1 MNPVKP
7 LLLAALL
14 GFSVYTYA
22 APEPSDLQD
31 IRQAISAAQ
40 TDLKQKQAAQTRAK
54 QTLASSQTALTQAQ
68 RELETLNR
76 QQSIAWDKLQKLQA
90 ELEKVKTDITGT
102 KAQVAR
108 LLESHYKNRQQNAV
122 VLFLKNAEPG
132 QKARYLEYARYIQQA
147 NEKVIKDLVSQQ
159 QQLAE
164 REKAVD
170 AELARLKALRMQKQA
185 AVNRLNKTRN
195 SALQQSQTLNNQ
207 IDQQTRRI
215 ASLRSDEARLNAVL
229 ANIARRKAA
238 AKKAQAP
245 AKRKQAEA
253 RLAQQRQKNANT
265 KKNTGSGVRSTLT
278 AEDRSLQGID
288 QSSHSGLGSLQGSLR
303 RPIGGSISGRFGQAR
318 PGGGTWRGVFFA
330 TPPAGVHSVAAGTV
344 AYAGSLG
351 GYGNTVIVDHGG
363 GYVSVYTGLG
373 SISVGG
379 GSTVGSGSVLG
390 TSGSLPGGEQGLYF
404 EIRYRNQAM
413 NPLSWLR

>member
-170 AELARLKALRMQKQA
+170 AELARLKALRLQKQA

-229 ANIARRKAA
+229 ANIARRNAA

-253 RLAQQRQKNANT
+253 RLAQQRQNTNT

>member
-68 RELETLNR
+68 RELEALNR

-170 AELARLKALRMQKQA
+170 AELARLKALRLQKQA

-229 ANIARRKAA
+229 ANIARRNAA

-245 AKRKQAEA
+245 AKRKQAEPRMA
-253 RLAQQRQKNANT
+253 PQRQNATT
-265 KKNTGSGVRSTLT
+265 KKNTATVVRSTLT

-373 SISVGG
+373 GISVGG

>member
-229 ANIARRKAA
+229 ANIARRNAA

-253 RLAQQRQKNANT
+253 RLAQQRQNANT

>member
-1 MNPVKP
+1 MSPC
-7 LLLAALL
+7 
-14 GFSVYTYA
+14 
-22 APEPSDLQD
+22 
-31 IRQAISAAQ
+31 AISAAQ

-68 RELETLNR
+68 RELEVLNR

-229 ANIARRKAA
+229 ANIARRNAA

-253 RLAQQRQKNANT
+253 RLAQQRQNANT

-373 SISVGG
+373 GISVGG

>member
-229 ANIARRKAA
+229 ANIARRNAA

>member
-68 RELETLNR
+68 RELEALNR

-159 QQLAE
+159 QQLAQ

-229 ANIARRKAA
+229 ANIARRNAA

-245 AKRKQAEA
+245 AKRQQAEA
-253 RLAQQRQKNANT
+253 RLAQQRQNTNT
-265 KKNTGSGVRSTLT
+265 KKNSGSGVRSTLT
-278 AEDRSLQGID
+278 AEDRSLQGND

-330 TPPAGVHSVAAGTV
+330 TPPTSVHSVAAGTV

-373 SISVGG
+373 GISVGG

>member
-229 ANIARRKAA
+229 ANIARRNAA

-253 RLAQQRQKNANT
+253 RLAQQRQNANT

-363 GYVSVYTGLG
+363 DYVSVYTGLG

>member
-68 RELETLNR
+68 RELEVLNR

-229 ANIARRKAA
+229 ANIARRNAA

-253 RLAQQRQKNANT
+253 RLAQQRQNANT
-265 KKNTGSGVRSTLT
+265 KTNTGSGVRSTLT

-373 SISVGG
+373 GISVGG

>member
-68 RELETLNR
+68 RELEVLNR

-229 ANIARRKAA
+229 ANIARRNAA

-373 SISVGG
+373 GISVGG

>member
-68 RELETLNR
+68 RELEVLNR

-229 ANIARRKAA
+229 ANIARRNAA

-253 RLAQQRQKNANT
+253 RLAQQRQNANT

-363 GYVSVYTGLG
+363 DYVSVYTGLG

>member
-68 RELETLNR
+68 RELEVLNR

-229 ANIARRKAA
+229 ANIARRNAA

-253 RLAQQRQKNANT
+253 RLAQQRQNANT

>member
-40 TDLKQKQAAQTRAK
+40 TDLKQKQAAQSRAK

-229 ANIARRKAA
+229 ANIARRNAA

>member
-229 ANIARRKAA
+229 ANIARRNAA

-373 SISVGG
+373 GISVGG

>member
-229 ANIARRKAA
+229 ANIARRNAA

-253 RLAQQRQKNANT
+253 RLAQQRQNANT

-373 SISVGG
+373 GISVGG

>member
-68 RELETLNR
+68 RELEALNR

-229 ANIARRKAA
+229 ANIARRNAA

-253 RLAQQRQKNANT
+253 RLAQQRQNANT

>member
-22 APEPSDLQD
+22 APEPYDLQD

-229 ANIARRKAA
+229 ANIARRNAA